1 MFYTGTTALLPVGI
15 TRPAVMTVLA
25 RLGSTHNENGLRQF
39 ASYRH
44 VIAEQPP
51 YYYPKQTHA
60 MTFITRRTALKT
72 SLGVLATALAS
83 PSTGGAKPKPLLS
96 FSTLGCPNW
105 SLDTILKTAVGSGY
119 QGVEFR
125 GLLGQLDLTKSPAFS
140 TSAQAAETRK
150 RFADQGIRIIN
161 LGASTQLHHADPV
174 KRSQHLDEARRFIEL
189 AGQLN
194 CPFVRVFPDQL
205 PPDQSREQTL
215 RLISDGLLE
224 LGNYAKNHDVTV
236 LLESHGELTRS
247 DLLTQLMT
255 AADHPN
261 VGLIWDV
268 FNMWADSHEPPA
280 EVYRKLKKYIRHT
293 HIKDARI
300 EGSKHHY
307 VAIGQGDAPLRE
319 AITALKKGGYSGF
332 YSFEWEK
339 LWHPEIDE
347 PERAIPQYPT
357 AMKAYL

>member
-1 MFYTGTTALLPVGI
+1 
-15 TRPAVMTVLA
+15 MTLV
-25 RLGSTHNENGLRQF
+25 
-39 ASYRH
+39 
-44 VIAEQPP
+44 
-51 YYYPKQTHA
+51 
-60 MTFITRRTALKT
+60 TRRSALKT
-72 SLGVLATALAS
+72 SLGVLATALAT
-83 PSTGGAKPKPLLS
+83 PSTGFVAKAKPKLS

-105 SLDTILKTAVGSGY
+105 SLDTILKTAVSSGY

-125 GLLGQLDLTKSPAFS
+125 GLMEQLDLTKCPEFS
-140 TSAQAAETRK
+140 TSARASEVRK
-150 RFADQGIRIIN
+150 RFADQGIQIVN

-174 KRSQHLDEARRFIEL
+174 KRTQHLDEARRFIDL
-189 AGQLN
+189 AQQLN

-205 PPDQSREQTL
+205 PADQNREQTL

-224 LGNYAKNHDVTV
+224 LGRYAQEHAVTV

-247 DLLTQLMT
+247 DLLTQIMT

-280 EVYRKLKKYIRHT
+280 GVYQKLKKYIRHT

-300 EGSKHHY
+300 ENDTHRY
-307 VAIGQGDAPLRE
+307 VAVGKGQAPLRE
-319 AITALKKGGYSGF
+319 AITALVAGGYTGF

-339 LWHPEIDE
+339 RWHPEIDD
-347 PERAIPQYPT
+347 PEQVLPQYPV
-357 AMKAYL
+357 AMKTYF